1 VALNSSAAERYP
13 QLVRECRRRG
23 YEFLGHGSH
32 STRMIT
38 SRMSE
43 DEERATIGRA
53 LEVLERAAGVRPR
66 GWHGQDFGESARTP
80 RLLAEVGLDFV
91 VDWPNDDQPYPMH
104 AGKPLISL
112 PAQPE
117 WDDVQ
122 LTWLRRL
129 PMTRYPDIVGEAF
142 AALHAEGGRVFCL
155 GLHPWL
161 TGMAHREV
169 PGRCPAADRRPG
181 RRVAGD
187 CRRNRRLVPPTRAG
201 LAPRAPARSSARG
214 RTGAG
219 S

>member
-1 VALNSSAAERYP
+1 MALNSSAAERYP

-161 TGMAHREV
+161 TGMAHRV
-169 PGRCPAADRRPG
+169 KYLDAALQRI
-181 RRVAGD
+181 AGQAD
-187 CRRNRRLVPPTRAG
+187 VWQATAGEIVDWYRLHAQ
-201 LAPRAPARSSARG
+201 A
-214 RTGAG
+214 
-219 S
+219 